1 MALTFSG
8 VTFSGGYQID
18 PTFVPDAPTIGVA
31 TATGATTATV
41 AFTAPSYGGS
51 TTITTYTATSSPG
64 GITGTLSQAG
74 SGTITVTGL
83 TASTSYTFTVTAT
96 NTNGTSVPSAASN
109 SITTQ
114 SSGTPPVNT
123 VAPVVSGTATYDY
136 PLSCT
141 TGTWTGTATITYTYQ
156 WQRSSGTY
164 SNILGANSSTYTLVA
179 DDVNKTIRCVVTG
192 TNSTGSSSANSNATG
207 DVSPVAPTSPT
218 SVTASIAGATSAS
231 VSFTGS
237 SNNGGWPISSYTAT
251 SSPGGIT
258 GTINQP
264 GSGTITVTGLTT
276 GTGYT
281 FTVTATNGYYTS
293 SPSSPSNSVTPAIVN
308 RLYTWGLN
316 RGFKLGLGD
325 TNPRSNPTQVGIATN
340 WGSLTTIDG
349 YTNSYGFGIQTDGSL
364 WSWGIGDYYVNGVDF
379 FGQFGSSSPFQVGY
393 DTDWSSITSK
403 NFGVFAIRTNGT
415 LWTWG
420 NNYNPPGQ
428 LGLNTVGA
436 YGGANGV
443 SSPVQIGAGTNWSA
457 VSIGAVGFV
466 IAAKTDGTM
475 WSWGENN
482 YGELGINET
491 GGFRSSPVQIGS
503 GTTWSKVATNQATGY
518 AIKTDGTLWSWG
530 SNNFGQLGLSR
541 STSSNI
547 SSPAQIGTDT
557 NWASIFGD
565 GNAVTAIKTNGTI
578 WSWGQNY
585 GGVLGQ
591 NNSVYRSSPVQ
602 IGSLTTWSKVSMLDQ
617 GVFAIKTNG
626 SLWTWGYN
634 ANGELGQGNTISRSS
649 PVQVGVSTNWSN
661 VGPGG
666 AIG

>member
-1 MALTFSG
+1 MALVFSG
-8 VTFSGGYQID
+8 VTFDGGFEIQ
-18 PTFVPDAPTIGVA
+18 PTFPPNAPTVGTA

-41 AFTAPSYGGS
+41 TFTAPSYGGS

-64 GITGTLSQAG
+64 NITGTLSQAG
-74 SGTITVTGL
+74 SGTITISGL
-83 TASTSYTFTVTAT
+83 SSSTSYTFTVTAT
-96 NTNGTSVPSAASN
+96 NSVGTSVASAASN
-109 SITTQ
+109 SITTE

-136 PLSCT
+136 VLSCT
-141 TGTWTGTATITYTYQ
+141 TGTWTGTATITYAYQ

-164 SNILGANSSTYTLVA
+164 SNILGANNSTYTLVA

-218 SVTASIAGATSAS
+218 SVTASVAGATSAS
-231 VSFTGS
+231 VSFTAP

-258 GTINQP
+258 GTINQS
-264 GSGTITVTGLTT
+264 GSGTIAVTGLTT
-276 GTGYT
+276 GTAYT

-293 SPSSPSNSVTPAIVN
+293 SPSSASNSVTPAIVN
-308 RLYTWGLN
+308 RLYTWGYN
-316 RGFKLGLGD
+316 GGFKLGLGD
-325 TNPRSNPTQVGIATN
+325 TNPRSNPTQVGVATN

-364 WSWGIGDYYVNGVDF
+364 WSWGN
-379 FGQFGSSSPFQVGY
+379 
-393 DTDWSSITSK
+393 
-403 NFGVFAIRTNGT
+403 
-415 LWTWG
+415 
-420 NNYNPPGQ
+420 
-428 LGLNTVGA
+428 
-436 YGGANGV
+436 
-443 SSPVQIGAGTNWSA
+443 
-457 VSIGAVGFV
+457 
-466 IAAKTDGTM
+466 
-475 WSWGENN
+475 
-482 YGELGINET
+482 
-491 GGFRSSPVQIGS
+491 
-503 GTTWSKVATNQATGY
+503 
-518 AIKTDGTLWSWG
+518 
-530 SNNFGQLGLSR
+530 NNFGQLGLST
-541 STSSNI
+541 STAVNK
-547 SSPAQIGTDT
+547 SSPTQIGTDT

-578 WSWGQNY
+578 WSWGQNF

-617 GVFAIKTNG
+617 SVFAIKTNG

-634 ANGELGQGNTISRSS
+634 NVGQLGQGNTISRSS